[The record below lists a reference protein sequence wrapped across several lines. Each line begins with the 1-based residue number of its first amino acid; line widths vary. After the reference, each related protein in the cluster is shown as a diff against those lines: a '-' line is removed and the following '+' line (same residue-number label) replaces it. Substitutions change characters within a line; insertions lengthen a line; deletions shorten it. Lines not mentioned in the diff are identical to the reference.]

1 LILHNGGL
9 YRLDNIDTD
18 QNIPEPPDPTI
29 EGYEFTGWYTELEC
43 INEWNYDRRK

>member
-1 LILHNGGL
+1 M
-9 YRLDNIDTD
+9 DNIDTD

-43 INEWNYDRRK
+43 I